1 MLRNSWAFKFNAKK
15 LVEAAKK
22 KAEHHKAR
30 LKFWEGTKEKVMA
43 EVRESGIE
51 VSESAAGASYQNST
65 RGFGPQ
71 VMVRV
76 DLQTRL
82 TECHNK
88 LQEHAAKIAEYEG
101 WVEVLEGNPEDQLQ
115 LNSDDYLFFFSTK

>member
-1 MLRNSWAFKFNAKK
+1 
-15 LVEAAKK
+15 
-22 KAEHHKAR
+22 
-30 LKFWEGTKEKVMA
+30 
-43 EVRESGIE
+43 
-51 VSESAAGASYQNST
+51 
-65 RGFGPQ
+65 
-71 VMVRV
+71 MVRV